1 MYLFR
6 IGIVV
11 LLICCANNSFA
22 QDKERLAIK
31 EHINKLS
38 ANNMEGRGY
47 VRKGSEKAAIY
58 LQNQFENIGLF
69 PINPDSTFVQFY
81 YFGVNTFPDNM
92 KLVVKNKSLVP
103 GHDFLVDAS
112 SSSFQAED
120 TRVTTVN
127 LKKVKD
133 SVSWAQTKARF
144 QAGKTYY
151 LKNIDSFYTR
161 LSIPPR
167 KLASLLPDACYII
180 PVKGKMT
187 WTVGTDTIPA
197 TVLYVQDS
205 VLPRNIKKA
214 SVSIRSL
221 LQPNYR
227 NANLIGYVPGTVRD
241 SFIVFT
247 AHYDHLGRMGS
258 AIFPG
263 ASDNASGTAMI
274 LHLAEY
280 FRRHPQRYSIAFI
293 AFSGEEAGLKGS
305 DYFVKN
311 PLIPLANI
319 KFLTNIDIMGDARD
333 GITVVNATEYPD
345 QFQLLQDINKEH
357 NYVPEVKS
365 RGKAKNSDHY
375 HFTEA
380 GVPSIFIY
388 ANGGKGYY
396 HDIFDKAGEL
406 TMTNVVNVSKL
417 LIDFTVQLNNK

>member
-6 IGIVV
+6 ITAVA
-11 LLICCANNSFA
+11 LLVCCTSHSFA
-22 QDKERLAIK
+22 QDRERLAIK

-47 VRKGSEKAAIY
+47 VRKGAEKAAIY
-58 LQNQFENIGLF
+58 IQSQFDNIGLT
-69 PINPDSTFVQFY
+69 PISKDSTYVQFY
-81 YFGVNTFPDNM
+81 SFQVNTFPDNM
-92 KLVVKNKSLVP
+92 KLVVKGKSFLP

-112 SSSFQAED
+112 GSSFQAED
-120 TRVTTVN
+120 TKVITVN
-127 LKKVKD
+127 LNKVKD
-133 SVSWAQTKARF
+133 SASWEQTKARF
-144 QAGKTYY
+144 RAGRIYY
-151 LKNIDSFYTR
+151 LKNVDSFYTR
-161 LSIPPR
+161 LSIPQR
-167 KLASLLPDACYII
+167 KLPALLPDACYII

-221 LQPNYR
+221 LQTNYR

-247 AHYDHLGRMGS
+247 AHYDHLGRMGP

-263 ASDNASGTAMI
+263 ANDNASGTAMI

-311 PLIPLANI
+311 PIIPLENI
-319 KFLTNIDIMGDARD
+319 KFLTNVDIMGDARD
-333 GITVVNATEYPD
+333 GITVVNATECPE
-345 QFQLLQDINKEH
+345 QFKMLQDINKER
-357 NYVPEVKS
+357 NYLPEVKS
-365 RGKAKNSDHY
+365 RGKAKNSDHH
-375 HFTEA
+375 HFSEA
-380 GVPSIFIY
+380 GVPAIFIY
-388 ANGGKGYY
+388 SNGGKGYY

-406 TMTNVVNVSKL
+406 SMTNVVNVSKL